1 MPYQLESRWI
11 KIPGPT
17 ITIDAYQA
25 IPQGPESQPFPAV
38 IVIHEV
44 FGVNAHIQAVTDRLA
59 QEGYVAIAP
68 NWFQRTAPG
77 LNLGYGE
84 ADLAL
89 GRSYKDQTTAET
101 ILADAQAVMDY
112 LRSQPYVQ
120 QQPIGT
126 IGFCFGGHMA
136 YLVGTLP
143 EIRAVATLYGSGI
156 AVMTPGGGAPTLT
169 RTAEIQGTVYAFF
182 GNQDPLIPNEQ
193 VDAIAAE
200 LVTQGTDHKIFRY
213 DAGHGFFCDQRASY
227 NSIAAADAWEH
238 IKQLFAQMARS
249 V

>member
-1 MPYQLESRWI
+1 MPYPITSHWVQ
-11 KIPGPT
+11 IPSPSLP
-17 ITIDAYQA
+17 IDAYQA
-25 IPQGPESQPFPAV
+25 IPTGVEQQQFPAV

-44 FGVNAHIQAVTDRLA
+44 FGVNAHMQEVTDRIA

-89 GRSYKDQTTAET
+89 GRSHKDQTTAET
-101 ILADAQAVMDY
+101 ILADAQAVIAY
-112 LRSQPYVQ
+112 LRSQPFVQ

-143 EIRAVATLYGSGI
+143 EIRAVAALYGSGI
-156 AVMTPGGGAPTLT
+156 AVMTPGGGAPTIT
-169 RTAEIQGTVYAFF
+169 RTAEITGTVYAFF

-200 LVTQGTDHKIFRY
+200 LAHQGIKHKLFRY

-227 NSIAAADAWEH
+227 NPIAAADAWEQ
-238 IKQLFAQMARS
+238 IQALFATMA
-249 V
+249 